1 MTMKIKWNIKG
12 FKQLRTSLAVQQ
24 RLDKEGEGIA
34 SSASGEYVV
43 KTEAGKNRARTAVIT
58 ADAETIRINSKNSDL
73 LRALSSRGR

>member
-12 FKQLRTSLAVQQ
+12 FKELRTSLPVQKT
-24 RLDKEGEGIA
+24 LDKAGDDIA
-34 SSASGEYVV
+34 GSASGNYVV

-58 ADAETIRINSKNSDL
+58 ADIETIRSNSKSSDL